1 MIPLEKK
8 EKIYEQCL
16 VACLFHKNEIFS
28 RSGGHS
34 DRDSYLSLKVYLK
47 ALYYLSKV

>member
-16 VACLFHKNEIFS
+16 VACLFHKVKFS
-28 RSGGHS
+28 QDLEVIQIETVTCH
-34 DRDSYLSLKVYLK
+34 
-47 ALYYLSKV
+47 